1 MKSISNFSDRLLMPS
16 VDKVVSGNNDELL
29 KIDDELVLWHG
40 LKIKYLTDLP

>member
-16 VDKVVSGNNDELL
+16 VDKVVSGNNDDNQ
-29 KIDDELVLWHG
+29 IDDELVLWHG